1 MFSLRGGGSRND
13 LSVRRWRCSV
23 CGAEHHRDVNAARSI
38 LPAGLAERFK
48 GIPAADG
55 GEEVN
60 STVYRP

>member
-1 MFSLRGGGSRND
+1 M
-13 LSVRRWRCSV
+13 
-23 CGAEHHRDVNAARSI
+23 NAARSI
-38 LPAGLAERFK
+38 LPAGLAERLK